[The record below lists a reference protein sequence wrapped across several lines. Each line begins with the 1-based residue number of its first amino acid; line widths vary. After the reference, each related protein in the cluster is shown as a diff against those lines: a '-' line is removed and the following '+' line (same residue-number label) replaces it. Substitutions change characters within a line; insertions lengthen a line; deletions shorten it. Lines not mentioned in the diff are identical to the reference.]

1 MGKYSIKDLE
11 RLSGIKAHT
20 IRIWEKRYD
29 IVKPQRTA
37 TNIRYYSDEDLK
49 KILNIALL
57 NQAGYKISNIAG
69 LSSDELKQKIEE
81 YAVVKDDVK
90 YFLDNL
96 VFATVDMDESRFE
109 RLFDQAILD
118 YGMEKT
124 MLEIIYPFFKNV
136 GLMWLTG
143 ALNPGQEHYISNIV
157 RRKLIVAIDKRE
169 PRVKA
174 DKTII
179 LFLPEN
185 EWHELGLLFFHYICL
200 GMDIKSYYLGQSVPL
215 SSIEQIVN
223 AKDPSYLVFS
233 HLSIKNKSNFNKY
246 LIRLT
251 EIAEGR
257 KLIFIDRPGNK
268 NQALKDYDIYNP
280 ADIGEFKQIIS
291 VD

>member
-20 IRIWEKRYD
+20 IRIWEKRYE
-29 IVKPQRTA
+29 IVKPQRTP

-57 NQAGYKISNIAG
+57 NQAGHKISNIAG
-69 LSSDELKQKIEE
+69 LSPDELRQKIEE

-96 VFATVDMDESRFE
+96 VFATVDMDEARFE

-124 MLEIIYPFFKNV
+124 MLQIIYPFFKNV

-169 PRVKA
+169 ERNRSGDNV
-174 DKTII
+174 I
-179 LFLPEN
+179 LFLPEG
-185 EWHELGLLFFHYICL
+185 EWHELGLLFFHYVCL
-200 GMDIKSYYLGQSVPL
+200 GMDVKSYYLGQSVPL
-215 SSIEQIVN
+215 ESIKQIVI

-233 HLSIKNKSNFNKY
+233 HLSIRNKTNFKKY
-246 LIRLT
+246 LTRLT
-251 EIAEGR
+251 EISGNSE
-257 KLIFIDRPGNK
+257 LVFIDRPGNK
-268 NQALKDYDIYNP
+268 NQALNDFDIYNP
-280 ADIGEFKQIIS
+280 TEIEEFKQLIMR
-291 VD
+291 